1 VEAVKVQTVRIT
13 IDRKTGQTLSTQVL
27 EEKEMDENEYFR
39 PLVEIFGKRIL
50 EEMKKQKSSEVGDS
64 DAEKALKAL
73 DEGATS
79 S

>member
-1 VEAVKVQTVRIT
+1 MKAQTVRIT

-39 PLVEIFGKRIL
+39 PLAEIFGKRIL

-64 DAEKALKAL
+64 DARKALKAL
-73 DEGATS
+73 DEGVTS